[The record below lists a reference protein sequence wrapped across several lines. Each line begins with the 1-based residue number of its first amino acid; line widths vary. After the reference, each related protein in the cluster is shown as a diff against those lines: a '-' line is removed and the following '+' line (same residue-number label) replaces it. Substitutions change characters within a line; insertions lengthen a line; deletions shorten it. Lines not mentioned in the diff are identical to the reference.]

1 MKKNDLK
8 NSRYSNMILKIIVGL
23 SSSYSTVTFRSV
35 SPGLPVTGC
44 PTCTDLT
51 LTNLDGTFKKFRS
64 SKSLHAFLQE
74 VYSWPVHPD
83 LVEKDLLL
91 SVIDMRVL

>member
-1 MKKNDLK
+1 MKKDVLK
-8 NSRYSNMILKIIVGL
+8 NLRYSNMILKVIVDP
-23 SSSYSTVTFRSV
+23 SFSYSTVTFRCTQ
-35 SPGLPVTGC
+35 PGLPTTGC

-83 LVEKDLLL
+83 LVEKDMLL

>member
-1 MKKNDLK
+1 MKKNSLK
-8 NSRYSNMILKIIVGL
+8 NLRYSNMILKITVGM
-23 SSSYSTVTFRSV
+23 SPSYSTVTFRSI
-35 SPGLPVTGC
+35 SPGLPVAGC
-44 PTCTDLT
+44 PTFTDLT
-51 LTNLDGTFKKFRS
+51 FTNLDGTFKKFRS
-64 SKSLHAFLQE
+64 LKSLHAFLQE